1 MIKLITYAYL
11 KGETDIADNIEVKE
25 LDNCI
30 KWAQDRL
37 KFLLGTLFYNE
48 LYTQGTTSPTTYST
62 NNSSLYDPYIKQFL
76 AWQAYEFYVSTQ
88 AQSYS
93 SRGGYRVHIEEN
105 SEPASD
111 GQMSTRVKMAKEQV
125 QFYKGAML
133 NYIKQQQ
140 TISSANYP
148 LYLGDPN
155 NKKFGGSGITGVS
168 KLDDSQTKIAKRVI
182 YNGY

>member
-11 KGETDIADNIEVKE
+11 KGETDISDNIEVAE

-62 NNSSLYDPYIKQFL
+62 NNSALYDPYIKQFM
-76 AWQAYEFYVSTQ
+76 AWQAYEFYVSMQ

-93 SRGGYRVHIEEN
+93 SRSGYRVHSEEN

-111 GQMSTRVKMAKEQV
+111 NMMNTRVKIAKEQV
-125 QFYKGAML
+125 QFYKGVMI
-133 NYIKQQQ
+133 NYIRQQQ
-140 TISSANYP
+140 GISATNFP
-148 LYLGDPN
+148 LYLGDDQ
-155 NKKFGGSGITGVS
+155 NKKFGGSGITGVG
-168 KLDDSQTKIAKRVI
+168 KIDDSQTKIARRVLN
-182 YNGY
+182 NGY